1 MGTVMGKCN
10 QCAQAISRWRVKSLT
25 LTMEEVKKTMAETY
39 TYEAKPR
46 SAKPFLSSLPAYL
59 VRVAESAIAPLLP
72 WDGLSRARFLGE
84 FASRPLERPSH
95 GTLHRILLALLAI
108 AALCQPAALY
118 ADPPAHAEWE
128 PTFRDEFSADSVDL
142 QVWESQAAPRGG
154 DKLEAR
160 WPENNVVKDGIL
172 YQITK
177 KEDPQRGGKQWSS
190 AHIWTRTFEQK
201 YGYFEAR
208 LRYGR
213 YLNNAFWLYRPR
225 CKRFPDP
232 PHFEIDINEG
242 HTPREVAMT
251 LHFYVYYEG
260 ETTGDRHSTTK
271 RWDAP
276 VDLDKD
282 FHTYGMEWDEK
293 QLVWYF
299 DGKPVRRLKNPV
311 CHAAMD
317 VRLST
322 VIMDRAIE
330 KDRVD
335 INTMDGVSM
344 AVDWVRVYSKRRDL
358 QAAKLPPMEV
368 YKIPQVV
375 KRDPQVAPAAKRTL
389 LLRDDFESADQGLLP
404 RYWVIGDEAPAVV
417 PDKAQGSKKPLAPDN
432 KVLALGPNAYAFRMF
447 RTSAADRLEVEFDYY
462 TPERGEGLL
471 FVTLGKFNRRD
482 AKMRKTSYYTGDIG
496 PYIHWRRRFI
506 EYYTEKDKWVPFAH
520 RSTRGWAHVRLLLD
534 VSKGVFDCYGGK
546 EGATFQGGGL
556 FRHRQK
562 AAGGIGLRQR
572 GTVGTVYVDNVVVHA
587 LSD

>member
-1 MGTVMGKCN
+1 MGKCN

-142 QVWESQAAPRGG
+142 QVWESQAGPRGR
-154 DKLEAR
+154 DKLEGR

-172 YQITK
+172 YQVTK
-177 KEDPQRGGKQWSS
+177 RENPPRGGKQWSS
-190 AHIWTRTFEQK
+190 AHIWTRTFAQQ

-208 LRYGR
+208 IRYGR

-225 CKRFPDP
+225 GKRFPDP

-251 LHFYVYYEG
+251 LHFYVYHEG
-260 ETTGDRHSTTK
+260 ETVGDLHSTGK
-271 RWDAP
+271 RWYAAA
-276 VDLDKD
+276 DLDQD
-282 FHTYGMEWDEK
+282 FHIYGMEWDEK

-299 DGKPVRRLKNPV
+299 DGKPVRRVKNPL

-322 VIMDRAIE
+322 VIMARTLE
-330 KDRVD
+330 KDGVD
-335 INTMDGVSM
+335 VATMDGVSM
-344 AVDWVRVYSKRRDL
+344 AVDWVRVYRKKGDL
-358 QAAKLPPMEV
+358 HEPKLPPMEV
-368 YKIPQVV
+368 YKIPQIV
-375 KRDPQVAPAAKRTL
+375 KRAPQVAPAARRTL
-389 LLRDDFESADQGLLP
+389 LLKDDFESAAVGSLSKG
-404 RYWVIGDEAPAVV
+404 WEIGDNAPEVV
-417 PDKAQGSKKPLAPDN
+417 LDKPQGRKKALRPGN
-432 KVLALGPNAYAFRMF
+432 KALKLDPSAYAFRMF
-447 RTSAADRLEVEFDYY
+447 DTPVTDRLEVEFDYY
-462 TPERGEGLL
+462 TPERGDGLL
-471 FVTLGKFNRRD
+471 FVTLGRFNKSD
-482 AKMRKTSYYTGDIG
+482 PKVRKTSYYTGDIG

-506 EYYTEKDKWVPFAH
+506 EYYTEKDKWTPFA
-520 RSTRGWAHVRLLLD
+520 RCPKRRWAHVRLMLD

-546 EGATFQGGGL
+546 EGAAFQGGGI

-562 AAGGIGLRQR
+562 SANGIGLRHR
-572 GTVGTVYVDNVVVHA
+572 GKAGTVYVDNVVVHA
-587 LSD
+587 VRD